1 MRLIFGTCLHI
12 RDKELLIGIANY
24 FNILKNPLL
33 PSDSEGSKYIYDS
46 VTREASLLQI
56 KNNSDII
63 NKIIPFFNQYPIL
76 GVKSLDFA
84 DFKKVAGL
92 INNKEHL
99 TESGFS
105 EIIKI
110 VEQMNLDRNNS
121 TYRLQASVNLTERED
136 KT

>member
-1 MRLIFGTCLHI
+1 M
-12 RDKELLIGIANY
+12 D
-24 FNILKNPLL
+24 
-33 PSDSEGSKYIYDS
+33 EGKYIYDS
-46 VTREASLLQI
+46 ATRETSLFQI

-84 DFKKVAGL
+84 DFKKVAEL
-92 INNKEHL
+92 MKNKEHL

-105 EIIKI
+105 KIIQI
-110 VEQMNLDRNNS
+110 LEQMNLNRNNS
-121 TYRLQASVNLTERED
+121 TSSLQVSVNRKEQED

>member
-1 MRLIFGTCLHI
+1 M
-12 RDKELLIGIANY
+12 D
-24 FNILKNPLL
+24 
-33 PSDSEGSKYIYDS
+33 EGRYIYDS
-46 VTREASLLQI
+46 LRRETSLLQI
-56 KNNSDII
+56 KNMSDII

-84 DFKKVAGL
+84 DFKKVAEFMK
-92 INNKEHL
+92 NKEHL

-105 EIIKI
+105 KIIQI

-121 TYRLQASVNLTERED
+121 TSSLQDSVHRKERED